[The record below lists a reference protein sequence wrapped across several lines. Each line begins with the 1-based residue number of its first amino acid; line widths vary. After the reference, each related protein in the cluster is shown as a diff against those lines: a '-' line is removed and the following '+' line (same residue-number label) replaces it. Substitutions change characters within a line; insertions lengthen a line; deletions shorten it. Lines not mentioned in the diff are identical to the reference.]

1 MQPTK
6 QNGSEQISF
15 LKWCNTNSGS
25 NTGGILIGL
34 AIGSPMLIGVCALA
48 FGPIALGIITFIG
61 VLLAVMFVVGLT
73 IVIIGCK
80 ESSDERKKH
89 PFGRFA
95 IIPEG
100 LIEQVRQVTNVS
112 QIFKGA
118 KTIV

>member
-25 NTGGILIGL
+25 NTGGILIAL
-34 AIGSPMLIGVCALA
+34 AIGSPILIGVCALA

-80 ESSDERKKH
+80 ESSDERKQY
-89 PFGRFA
+89 PLGRFA
-95 IIPEG
+95 IIPEE
-100 LIEQVRQVTNVS
+100 LPELVRRVTNVA
-112 QIFKGA
+112 QKFEGA
-118 KTIV
+118 RTRV